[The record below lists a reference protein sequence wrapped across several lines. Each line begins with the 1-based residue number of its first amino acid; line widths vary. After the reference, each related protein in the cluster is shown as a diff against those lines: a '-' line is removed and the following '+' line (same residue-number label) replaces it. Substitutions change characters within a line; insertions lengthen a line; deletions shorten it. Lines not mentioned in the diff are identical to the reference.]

1 MTARAMGEIPTV
13 EPLLYS
19 MYLKLPMIPGDY
31 TEDTLSEPEPS
42 EFIDNEPNLNFKPLV
57 TSKGFSATMP
67 RWDVNSDLKFDSVT
81 SVEIEPQY
89 DVTSDSRVNIET
101 ENTFNENSQEE
112 NDNIFQ
118 PVTEI
123 SEYPIAPQINRLEAN
138 VEFDSNTSI
147 SDSESQLHPDDFEFP
162 TTRQS
167 NNTENREII
176 SKEIPKGDNNEPA
189 VNSNNLNSEAEV
201 LPNILPQVNHLEIAS
216 QSVEANVEVDLT
228 TSTNESK
235 LDSND
240 IEFPIDKQSID
251 SDDGETTM
259 LKEISKGDNNE
270 PAVNSSNLNG
280 EAIILPNILPQVNH
294 LQTASQS
301 VEANVE
307 FNFNTST
314 SESQSEQNMNDIGN
328 INKPLHEQLTNTQNL
343 PTQKAPEIDK
353 LETSSVQNPSTDD
366 TRNQQTQIDAVNKK
380 NIIEKTVIPN
390 LINDSQLT
398 NQIKPS
404 LKKRTLLPQINRVET
419 TKSVKP
425 DIQLDSTQ
433 LNLQSPLQQQ
443 RSISQGEK
451 TQTEQSSPSQ
461 SNNNSQSQTSISS
474 QQQSIEPNL
483 HLRSNLVNHSNAEF
497 VDKSSSSEQKP
508 VIPLGEDSASL
519 LPSSIVKTLSPI
531 HPQTEFR
538 RHQAEPHSPT
548 IEVTIGRIEVR
559 GIKPEPS
566 PKSQGRKSTKK
577 SPALSLSDYLKQRNG
592 N

>member
-1 MTARAMGEIPTV
+1 MSDFITTMTARAMGEIPTV

-19 MYLKLPMIPGDY
+19 MYLNLPVMPSDC

-89 DVTSDSRVNIET
+89 DVTPDSGINIET

-235 LDSND
+235 L
-240 IEFPIDKQSID
+240 E
-251 SDDGETTM
+251 
-259 LKEISKGDNNE
+259 NN
-270 PAVNSSNLNG
+270 
-280 EAIILPNILPQVNH
+280 I
-294 LQTASQS
+294 
-301 VEANVE
+301 
-307 FNFNTST
+307 
-314 SESQSEQNMNDIGN
+314 NDIGN

-366 TRNQQTQIDAVNKK
+366 TRNQQTQIDAVNQK

-531 HPQTEFR
+531 HPQTKFR